1 MKGSRAKAASFLK
14 AGSRVI
20 SKVVWTGAKKSSWKL
35 PKKIGNCTRGLIP
48 STATTHAKKWTTL
61 QNQTAQNQSFP
72 GRVNLNRGLQ
82 LQKVRKE
89 EFWRNQQPITAICT
103 LKTLRQFRVMTLP
116 ILRKFFSGVRCL
128 WLRKTKW
135 LKKRWGRFRITKHRN
150 NLWVLLS
157 RRKIMWR
164 GYKILEGEI
173 FRQKISRKKICKV
186 ANWGLETT
194 IGRSTAE
201 KTTYQSI

>member
-20 SKVVWTGAKKSSWKL
+20 SKVVWTGAKKSSSKL

-48 STATTHAKKWTTL
+48 STVTTHAKKWTTL

-116 ILRKFFSGVRCL
+116 ILRKFFSL
-128 WLRKTKW
+128 LIKTKS
-135 LKKRWGRFRITKHRN
+135 LKKGWVRFRITKHRN